1 MFLLFISNKLK
12 TLTKEL
18 RKYKKGKNHYQNYF
32 EFWKK
37 LVGKTDSN
45 RNSILLRIVKEE

>member
-18 RKYKKGKNHYQNYF
+18 RKKKRK
-32 EFWKK
+32 ESLSEIFWILEKANWE
-37 LVGKTDSN
+37 N
-45 RNSILLRIVKEE
+45 RFKS

>member
-18 RKYKKGKNHYQNYF
+18 RKKKGKNHYQKYF

-37 LVGKTDSN
+37 LVGKIDSN
-45 RNSILLRIVKEE
+45 RNSILLRIIKEE